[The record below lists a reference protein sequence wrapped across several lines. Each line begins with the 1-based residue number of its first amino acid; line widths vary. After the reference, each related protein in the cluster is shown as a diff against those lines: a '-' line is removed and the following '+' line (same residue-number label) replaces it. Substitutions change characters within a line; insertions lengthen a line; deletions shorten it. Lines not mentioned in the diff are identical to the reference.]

1 MITSDSGATAM
12 HRGKR
17 WNPRGRA
24 TVMRFAAASLAAV
37 AVGVWAVDSAHAG
50 TPKTGRVEVLELKV
64 QNDQYTA
71 ADLGPAGPSL
81 GDMDVYS
88 GTAIKDGHNVGRG
101 GGSCQVI
108 HVKGEELTSQCLI
121 TMEVEQGSLTM
132 QSLWTKG
139 AASLDMAI
147 TGGTGAYRNA
157 RGIARFWDIA
167 TPNERVR
174 LEILR

>member
-1 MITSDSGATAM
+1 
-12 HRGKR
+12 
-17 WNPRGRA
+17 
-24 TVMRFAAASLAAV
+24 MRFAAASLAAIT
-37 AVGVWAVDSAHAG
+37 AGVWAVDSATAG
-50 TPKTGRVEVLELKV
+50 TPEKGRVEVLELKV
-64 QNDQYTA
+64 RNDQYTA

-88 GTAIKDGHNVGRG
+88 GAALKEGNSVGRG

-108 HVKGEELTSQCLI
+108 HMKGDDITSQCLI
-121 TMEVEQGSLTM
+121 TMEAEQGSLTM
-132 QSLWTKG
+132 QSLWTRG
-139 AASLDMAI
+139 TASLDMAI
-147 TGGTGAYRNA
+147 TGGTGAYRSA

>member
-1 MITSDSGATAM
+1 MTF
-12 HRGKR
+12 
-17 WNPRGRA
+17 
-24 TVMRFAAASLAAV
+24 VAASLAAV

-50 TPKTGRVEVLELKV
+50 TPEKGRVEVLELEV
-64 QNDQYTA
+64 RNDQYTA
-71 ADLGPAGPSL
+71 SDLGPAGPSL

-88 GTAIKDGHNVGRG
+88 GTALKDGHSVGRG

-108 HVKGEELTSQCLI
+108 HPKGEELTSQCLI

-132 QSLWTKG
+132 QSLWTRG

-147 TGGTGAYRNA
+147 TGGTGVYRGA

-167 TPNERVR
+167 TPDERVR

>member
-1 MITSDSGATAM
+1 
-12 HRGKR
+12 
-17 WNPRGRA
+17 
-24 TVMRFAAASLAAV
+24 
-37 AVGVWAVDSAHAG
+37 
-50 TPKTGRVEVLELKV
+50 
-64 QNDQYTA
+64 
-71 ADLGPAGPSL
+71 
-81 GDMDVYS
+81 MDVYS

>member
-1 MITSDSGATAM
+1 
-12 HRGKR
+12 
-17 WNPRGRA
+17 
-24 TVMRFAAASLAAV
+24 MRFAAASLAAV
-37 AVGVWAVDSAHAG
+37 AVGVWAVDSANAG
-50 TPKTGRVEVLELKV
+50 TPEKGRVEVLELKV

-88 GTAIKDGHNVGRG
+88 GTAIKDGHSVGRG

-139 AASLDMAI
+139 TASLDMAI
-147 TGGTGAYRNA
+147 TGGTGVYRGA